1 MATLML
7 AKNYYLIAA
16 TYATETLPR
25 YIKHY
30 FSKHNILTQ
39 IDQIDE
45 YTIHNALN
53 QFITS
58 DIPNNEIFN
67 YEKASLFKDKHKKSF
82 ETFVKI
88 LRGIRKERN
97 NLAHI
102 GSSNAK
108 NNLPQQLNNFKQKFL
123 IPKPFESFNSTDS
136 YDPPKQQA
144 QDFIN
149 IL

>member
-16 TYATETLPR
+16 TYATETLPQ

-39 IDQIDE
+39 NTQKDQIDE

-67 YEKASLFKDKHKKSF
+67 YE
-82 ETFVKI
+82 
-88 LRGIRKERN
+88 
-97 NLAHI
+97 
-102 GSSNAK
+102 
-108 NNLPQQLNNFKQKFL
+108 
-123 IPKPFESFNSTDS
+123 
-136 YDPPKQQA
+136 
-144 QDFIN
+144 
-149 IL
+149 